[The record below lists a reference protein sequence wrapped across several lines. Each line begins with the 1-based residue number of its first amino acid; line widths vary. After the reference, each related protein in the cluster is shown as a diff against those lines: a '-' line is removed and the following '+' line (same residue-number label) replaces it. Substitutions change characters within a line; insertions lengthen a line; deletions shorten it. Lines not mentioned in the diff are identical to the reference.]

1 MVEVFDLH
9 FVTGFG
15 QSIDGATRHGVA
27 STVRK
32 RVGYNNETL
41 HGVNDRGAAALVL
54 ANVKVTGTLRQT
66 CGINWTVRDILDTNF
81 SWRPLAA

>member
-1 MVEVFDLH
+1 M
-9 FVTGFG
+9 TGFG

-41 HGVNDRGAAALVL
+41 HGVNDRGAKALVL
-54 ANVKVTGTLRQT
+54 ANVKVTGS
-66 CGINWTVRDILDTNF
+66 CGK
-81 SWRPLAA
+81 PAG